1 MEFRRHPVAKA
12 ELLIRKP
19 VAEVFGAF
27 VDPDLITRFWFDKS
41 SGRLEA
47 GQTVQWHWAAVNATA
62 EVRVR
67 AIEENGRILVEWGS
81 GADSEGYSTVEWTFF
96 PRSADTT
103 YVRVV
108 NSGFTGDGDEI
119 VGQALEASGGFAL
132 VLAAAKAY
140 LEHGIALN
148 IVADRF

>member
-1 MEFRRHPVAKA
+1 MEFQNQPVAKA

-19 VAEVFGAF
+19 VGEVFEAF

-41 SGRLEA
+41 TGRLESNK
-47 GQTVQWHWAAVNATA
+47 TVQWHWELINATA
-62 EVRVR
+62 EVRVK
-67 AIEENGRILVEWGS
+67 AIEDKKRILIEWGNGES
-81 GADSEGYSTVEWTFF
+81 TTVEWTFF
-96 PRSADTT
+96 PRSADRT

-108 NSGFTGDGDEI
+108 NSGFTGNGDEI
-119 VGQALEASGGFAL
+119 VGQALESTGGFAL

>member
-1 MEFRRHPVAKA
+1 MEIQRQPVARA

-19 VAEVFGAF
+19 VAEVFEAF

-41 SGRLEA
+41 SGRLEPNR
-47 GQTVQWHWAAVNATA
+47 TVQWHWELINATA

-67 AIEENGRILVEWGS
+67 AIEENKRILIEWGN
-81 GADSEGYSTVEWTFF
+81 GDRSTVEWTFYA
-96 PRSADTT
+96 RSADTT

-108 NSGFTGDGDEI
+108 NSGFTGEGDEI
-119 VGQALEASGGFAL
+119 VGQALESTGGFAL

>member
-1 MEFRRHPVAKA
+1 MEFQRQPLAKA

-19 VAEVFGAF
+19 VAKVFEAF

-41 SGRLEA
+41 SGRLELNR
-47 GQTVQWHWAAVNATA
+47 TVQWHWELINATA
-62 EVRVR
+62 EVRVK
-67 AIEENGRILVEWGS
+67 AIEENKRILIEWGN
-81 GADSEGYSTVEWTFF
+81 GDRSTVEWTFYA
-96 PRSADTT
+96 RSADTT

-119 VGQALEASGGFAL
+119 VGQALESTGGFAL

>member
-1 MEFRRHPVAKA
+1 MEFQKQPVAKA
-12 ELLIRKP
+12 ELLIRQP
-19 VAEVFGAF
+19 VAEVFEAF
-27 VDPDLITRFWFDKS
+27 VDPDLITKFWFDRS
-41 SGRLEA
+41 TGRLEA
-47 GQTVQWHWAAVNATA
+47 GKTVEWHWELLNASA
-62 EVRVR
+62 QVQVK
-67 AIEENGRILVEWGS
+67 AIDENRRILIEWGNE
-81 GADSEGYSTVEWTFF
+81 DPTIVEWTFF

-103 YVRVV
+103 YLRVV

-119 VGQALEASGGFAL
+119 VGQALESTGGFAL